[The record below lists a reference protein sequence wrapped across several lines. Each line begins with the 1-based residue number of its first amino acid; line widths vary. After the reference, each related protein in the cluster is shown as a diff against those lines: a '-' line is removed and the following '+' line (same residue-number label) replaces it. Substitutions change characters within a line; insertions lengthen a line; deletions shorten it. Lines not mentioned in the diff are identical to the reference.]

1 LKTGIARG
9 KPGDTPRSQFC
20 SFISAERI
28 GDTWLLAA
36 TVSLKTKLGDRMK
49 GKLVRI
55 VAALG
60 SLTALI
66 VAGSASMK
74 IG

>member
-1 LKTGIARG
+1 
-9 KPGDTPRSQFC
+9 
-20 SFISAERI
+20 
-28 GDTWLLAA
+28 
-36 TVSLKTKLGDRMK
+36 MK

-55 VAALG
+55 LAALG
-60 SLTALI
+60 SLAAAI

>member
-1 LKTGIARG
+1 MPFCLI
-9 KPGDTPRSQFC
+9 TPSGADRVH
-20 SFISAERI
+20 
-28 GDTWLLAA
+28 LV
-36 TVSLKTKLGDRMK
+36 VSGHGEPKNETGDRMK
-49 GKLVRI
+49 GKIVRI

-60 SLTALI
+60 SLTAMI

>member
-1 LKTGIARG
+1 
-9 KPGDTPRSQFC
+9 
-20 SFISAERI
+20 
-28 GDTWLLAA
+28 LLAA
-36 TVSLKTKLGDRMK
+36 TVNLKTKLGDRMK

-66 VAGSASMK
+66 VAGSASFK

>member
-1 LKTGIARG
+1 
-9 KPGDTPRSQFC
+9 
-20 SFISAERI
+20 
-28 GDTWLLAA
+28 
-36 TVSLKTKLGDRMK
+36 MK

-60 SLTALI
+60 SLAAMV
-66 VAGSASMK
+66 VAGSASVK

>member
-1 LKTGIARG
+1 
-9 KPGDTPRSQFC
+9 
-20 SFISAERI
+20 
-28 GDTWLLAA
+28 
-36 TVSLKTKLGDRMK
+36 MK

-60 SLTALI
+60 SLAAMI
-66 VAGSASMK
+66 VAGSASVK

>member
-1 LKTGIARG
+1 
-9 KPGDTPRSQFC
+9 
-20 SFISAERI
+20 
-28 GDTWLLAA
+28 LLAA
-36 TVSLKTKLGDRMK
+36 TVNLKNETGDRMK
-49 GKLVRI
+49 GKIVRI

>member
-1 LKTGIARG
+1 
-9 KPGDTPRSQFC
+9 
-20 SFISAERI
+20 
-28 GDTWLLAA
+28 LLAA
-36 TVSLKTKLGDRMK
+36 TAEPKNETGDRMK

-60 SLTALI
+60 SLAALI
-66 VAGSASMK
+66 AAGSATFK